1 MKFRPDTISVASL
14 VIAFGSAFLY
24 FLGGLYL
31 VPALIGIVLASFF
44 DAIDGEVARQRNLQ
58 STRGDYVDHV
68 IDRYVDAALI
78 IGIGLS
84 PYGNAVVTIFAL
96 SGIMLTSYLGTQA
109 QAIGLDRDY
118 EGIMGRANR
127 LVLIIVLGILQII
140 LPVSYPLGILN
151 MTPSLVLLII
161 LAIGGHATA
170 ITRVHRAMQKL
181 K

>member
-1 MKFRPDTISVASL
+1 MKFKPDTISLASL
-14 VIAFGSAFLY
+14 VIAFASAFLY

-31 VPALIGIVLASFF
+31 VPALIGIVFASFF

-58 STRGDYVDHV
+58 SPRGDYVDHV

-84 PYGNAVVTIFAL
+84 PYGNAVVTIFAV

-127 LVLIIVLGILQII
+127 LVLIIVLGALQII
-140 LPVSYPLGILN
+140 LPVSYPMGILT

-170 ITRVHRAMQKL
+170 VTRVRRAMQKL